1 MAQTKDAL
9 FIPRIKVESK
19 SNASLAL
26 IRSVLSTHIKEK
38 IKKKKEKKK
47 KKILAIRSESYIILT
62 HTRLFLFCIVFISN
76 QTSLNKH
83 LSLSL
88 TTRLF
93 LSLKLTESPATTNS
107 RRNFHSF
114 YSRIPNYVL
123 TKLYSVSFLF
133 VVSFP

>member
-9 FIPRIKVESK
+9 FIPRIKVQCQSCI
-19 SNASLAL
+19 NPFRV
-26 IRSVLSTHIKEK
+26 IHTHKRK
-38 IKKKKEKKK
+38 NKKEKRKK
-47 KKILAIRSESYIILT
+47 EKKILAIRSESYIILT
-62 HTRLFLFCIVFISN
+62 HTRLFLLCLVFISN

-114 YSRIPNYVL
+114 YSGIPNYVL
-123 TKLYSVSFLF
+123 TKVYSVSFLF